1 LRDGSARGQKTLTRA
16 PRSPLAGKLFDE
28 NGGPLYVQGAAK
40 GKRRY
45 RYHVSRSLVRGT
57 ADQKGRGWRVP
68 APELERAVTGAAR
81 AFLDDKAAVLT
92 ALQES
97 EIEPEVMDVLKLA
110 ENLSLRLASETEGAD
125 TLTEI
130 TETVQL
136 TAGGIRVGLKISLPK
151 VGDESTLNVLRVT
164 RLVSV
169 KIRRRGVEM
178 RLVLDG
184 RAELAR
190 KADPALLKAVAR
202 ARRWFEEITSGRV
215 RSSAE
220 IARRE
225 ALPKGYVAALMRL
238 AFLSPALVEAI
249 VEGSTPEG
257 INLQRLVR
265 SRVALPLLWL
275 EQNQWFTAQVGA

>member
-1 LRDGSARGQKTLTRA
+1 
-16 PRSPLAGKLFDE
+16 
-28 NGGPLYVQGAAK
+28 
-40 GKRRY
+40 
-45 RYHVSRSLVRGT
+45 
-57 ADQKGRGWRVP
+57 
-68 APELERAVTGAAR
+68 
-81 AFLDDKAAVLT
+81 
-92 ALQES
+92 
-97 EIEPEVMDVLKLA
+97 
-110 ENLSLRLASETEGAD
+110 
-125 TLTEI
+125 
-130 TETVQL
+130 
-136 TAGGIRVGLKISLPK
+136 
-151 VGDESTLNVLRVT
+151 
-164 RLVSV
+164 
-169 KIRRRGVEM
+169 M